1 MEKGEPSREG
11 GRRES
16 GGDAKFQSF
25 SRRAGCGCCCRG
37 LEPVPA
43 AASEGARSPS
53 ASRPAAAPPA
63 TRSGDRRADETMAR
77 VSRAEPSCAVPSR
90 AEPHAGR
97 RGGVCLPAAAARS
110 RRGRAGRGGGSA
122 APPHGGSAELAHPPA
137 AGTARG
143 RLVRPAPFARPSA
156 SRLRGSGG
164 GAGRMPRPPPR
175 SLSAAAAGGR
185 RRRRGEVPS
194 APHGKLKMIDVALAE
209 RLPGLPGFTVTA
221 GGLGGGGS
229 LSFPTRVRVTRRF
242 WGRRGSLTR
251 TLRRVS
257 QV

>member
-164 GAGRMPRPPPR
+164 GGGAGRMPRPPPR

-221 GGLGGGGS
+221 GGLGGACRS
-229 LSFPTRVRVTRRF
+229 PRVF
-242 WGRRGSLTR
+242 E
-251 TLRRVS
+251 
-257 QV
+257 